1 MFLFVNECF
10 LFTKNVSILKH
21 NNALNVV
28 CSKGEGCK
36 NSESDS
42 YLFPCQGNSQEE
54 VQLAAEIFSFRPAGG
69 IFILLTL
76 SLTSTLFKTHT
87 IFFFICHNEFWFFFY
102 KWTYMEKF
110 LQQKVKVRVKTS
122 HFWGRNSKEY
132 HPVFWH
138 LVRHKSKEIF
148 CDATLVIKRLCQL
161 QI

>member
-87 IFFFICHNEFWFFFY
+87 ISLDP
-102 KWTYMEKF
+102 F
-110 LQQKVKVRVKTS
+110 LQKGSSLQVENLSVCLSVCH
-122 HFWGRNSKEY
+122 HFKISNIGPLY
-132 HPVFWH
+132 HPRITPDPTYYI
-138 LVRHKSKEIF
+138 LMGRG
-148 CDATLVIKRLCQL
+148 
-161 QI
+161 

>member
-87 IFFFICHNEFWFFFY
+87 IFFFICHNE
-102 KWTYMEKF
+102 
-110 LQQKVKVRVKTS
+110 QQKVKVRVKTS

-132 HPVFWH
+132 HPVF
-138 LVRHKSKEIF
+138 
-148 CDATLVIKRLCQL
+148 
-161 QI
+161 

>member
-1 MFLFVNECF
+1 MPPLSTSISNNCNSLYQTKMFLFVNECF

-102 KWTYMEKF
+102 KWTYMDKF

-122 HFWGRNSKEY
+122 HFWGRNRKKIS
-132 HPVFWH
+132 PCILTFG
-138 LVRHKSKEIF
+138 
-148 CDATLVIKRLCQL
+148 AP
-161 QI
+161 